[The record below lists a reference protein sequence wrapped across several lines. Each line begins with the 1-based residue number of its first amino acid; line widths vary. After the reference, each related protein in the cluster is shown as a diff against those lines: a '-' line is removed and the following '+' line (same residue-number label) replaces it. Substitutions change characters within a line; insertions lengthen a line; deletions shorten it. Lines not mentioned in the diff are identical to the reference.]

1 MGGIKDFFRRVWSLW
16 FALWLVGYFL
26 VMLPVYGIVLARL
39 TPRTIRWGHQLNRLW
54 GKLILFMG
62 GIRVRT
68 HGYHFPERPCLL
80 VANHRSYLD
89 IPVCYTLFPPRVAFL
104 GKAELARI
112 PLYGWTYKRLHVIV
126 NRKDLEARK
135 KSLLA
140 VTRKLKEGISVL
152 IYPEGTTKHPHP
164 LGRFYDGAFVL
175 ACELNVPILPFVII
189 GSDKCL
195 TADGRFLMQPGTVTC
210 VFHPLISPE
219 GETPNSLREKVYA
232 WMQETLVTH
241 ENRREPTQQS
251 V

>member
-1 MGGIKDFFRRVWSLW
+1 MSDVLRRLWSLW
-16 FALWLVGYFL
+16 FAFWLVGYFV
-26 VMLPVYGIVLARL
+26 VMLPVYGIVLSHL

-62 GIRVRT
+62 RIRVRAL
-68 HGYHFPERPCLL
+68 GYHFPKEPCIL

-126 NRKDLEARK
+126 DRKDPEARK

-140 VTRKLKEGISVL
+140 VTLKLKKGLSVL
-152 IYPEGTTKHPHP
+152 IYPEGTTKHPRP

-175 ACELNVPILPFVII
+175 ACELKVPILPFVII
-189 GSDKCL
+189 GSDRCL

-210 VFHPLISPE
+210 VFHPLLSPE
-219 GETPNSLREKVYA
+219 GETPDSLREKVYT
-232 WMQETLVTH
+232 WMQETLTTY
-241 ENRREPTQQS
+241 ENRRALAGQS
-251 V
+251 M